1 MQLRTQGNRI
11 EPSKFGSN
19 PRFSNRGSMRLNI
32 TAMSMASGLLWGASI
47 LIIAAANLIWPGYGQ
62 AFLQLCGSIFPGYR
76 PGTGMGSV
84 VIGTLY
90 ALVDG
95 VIGGPSFGGFHNLFR
110 APKAKKRKASASP
123 SRFDV
128 AAAARPS

>member
-1 MQLRTQGNRI
+1 
-11 EPSKFGSN
+11 
-19 PRFSNRGSMRLNI
+19 MRLNI

-84 VIGTLY
+84 VTGTIYSAERSLGGSTTFSRRVRRNSARRGNSSP
-90 ALVDG
+90 ALMWWT
-95 VIGGPSFGGFHNLFR
+95 
-110 APKAKKRKASASP
+110 APAP
-123 SRFDV
+123 GIEV
-128 AAAARPS
+128 L

>member
-11 EPSKFGSN
+11 EPSKFGSK
-19 PRFSNRGSMRLNI
+19 PRFSNGGSMRLNI

-47 LIIAAANLIWPGYGQ
+47 LIIAAANLIWPSYGQ
-62 AFLQLCGSIFPGYR
+62 TFLQLCGSIFPGYR

-84 VIGTLY
+84 VTGTIY

-95 VIGGPSFGGFHNLFR
+95 AIGGAIFGCSTTF
-110 APKAKKRKASASP
+110 
-123 SRFDV
+123 SRRV
-128 AAAARPS
+128 RRN

>member
-1 MQLRTQGNRI
+1 
-11 EPSKFGSN
+11 
-19 PRFSNRGSMRLNI
+19 MRLNI

-47 LIIAAANLIWPGYGQ
+47 LIIAAANGQ

-84 VIGTLY
+84 VTGTIY

-95 VIGGPSFGGFHNLFR
+95 VIGGAIFGWLYNLF
-110 APKAKKRKASASP
+110 AARKAE
-123 SRFDV
+123 
-128 AAAARPS
+128 

>member
-11 EPSKFGSN
+11 EPSKFGSK
-19 PRFSNRGSMRLNI
+19 PRFSKAGSMRLNI

-84 VIGTLY
+84 VTGTIY

-95 VIGGPSFGGFHNLFR
+95 VIGGAIFGWLYNLF
-110 APKAKKRKASASP
+110 AARKAE
-123 SRFDV
+123 
-128 AAAARPS
+128 

>member
-11 EPSKFGSN
+11 EPSKFGSK
-19 PRFSNRGSMRLNI
+19 PRFSNGGSMRLNI

-76 PGTGMGSV
+76 PGTGLCSV
-84 VIGTLY
+84 VSWWSYVLGCC
-90 ALVDG
+90 VMG
-95 VIGGPSFGGFHNLFR
+95 GGFSRCLVLRF
-110 APKAKKRKASASP
+110 SAC
-123 SRFDV
+123 RCD
-128 AAAARPS
+128 

>member
-1 MQLRTQGNRI
+1 
-11 EPSKFGSN
+11 
-19 PRFSNRGSMRLNI
+19 MRLNI

-76 PGTGMGSV
+76 PGTV
-84 VIGTLY
+84 VTGTIY

-95 VIGGPSFGGFHNLFR
+95 VIGGAIFGWLYNLF
-110 APKAKKRKASASP
+110 AARKAE
-123 SRFDV
+123 
-128 AAAARPS
+128 

>member
-11 EPSKFGSN
+11 EPSKFGSK
-19 PRFSNRGSMRLNI
+19 PRFSNGGSMRLNI

-84 VIGTLY
+84 VTGTIY

-95 VIGGPSFGGFHNLFR
+95 VIGVAIFVLLLKLFPGRKTALREARGFDSG
-110 APKAKKRKASASP
+110 A
-123 SRFDV
+123 DI
-128 AAAARPS
+128 